1 MTLGSR
7 VIFFS
12 PSFGDGGVERDTVNL
27 ANGFIDLGVAV
38 SLMTRAAGGAFLDQL
53 CPDVERITLCGT
65 TPGEL
70 GRELE
75 QVLSKHPGSVVLSCN
90 DADDRIAIALKRQL
104 KGHTGTRFYIRVG
117 TAIVSRIREDRFHH
131 LTGWLQRRRLSRLY
145 RDCDGVITTSR
156 GTAQEIVDEL
166 NVPRERVTPLPN
178 PTLTPDFGDG
188 DPPAALHPWFAPG
201 QPPVIIAIGR
211 LARVKDYPT
220 LMRAFAQLRAQRVC
234 RLLILGQGRQRG
246 RLGALADELAIRADV
261 DLPGFCPDPYGYLR
275 QSRLLVVSST
285 REGGPIVLIE
295 ALALGIPVVSTDC
308 PTGPREILQ
317 DGRYGRLVPMERP
330 DLLAKAMAETLD
342 RPPAPDFLRQAA
354 APYTQMNS
362 CRQHLQAMGLGHI
375 LADDIPTLPT
385 APAR

>member
-7 VIFFS
+7 VLFFS

-27 ANGFIDLGVAV
+27 ANGFIDLGVSV
-38 SLMTRAAGGAFLDQL
+38 RLMTRAAGGAFLDQL
-53 CPDVERITLCGT
+53 RPGVERITLSEIN
-65 TPGEL
+65 PGGL

-75 QVLSKHPGSVVLSCN
+75 QVLREHPGSVVLSCN
-90 DADDRIAIALKRQL
+90 DADDRIAIAVKRRLNGQ
-104 KGHTGTRFYIRVG
+104 TGARFYIRVG

-156 GTAQEIVDEL
+156 GAAREIVNEL
-166 NVPRERVTPLPN
+166 KVPHERVTPLPN
-178 PTLTPDFGDG
+178 PTLTPGFGVG
-188 DPPAALHPWFAPG
+188 DPPTGLHPWFAPG

-220 LMRAFAQLRAQRVC
+220 LMRAFAKLRAQRDC
-234 RLLILGQGRQRG
+234 RLLILGQGRQRS
-246 RLGALADELAIRADV
+246 RLEALADELAIGGDV
-261 DLPGFCPDPYGYLR
+261 DLLGFCPDPYGYLR

-317 DGRYGRLVPMERP
+317 DGRYGRLVPMENP
-330 DLLAKAMAETLD
+330 DLLAEAMAETLD
-342 RPPAPDFLRQAA
+342 HPPAPDFLRQAA

-362 CRQHLQAMGLGHI
+362 SRKHLRTMGLGHM
-375 LADDIPTLPT
+375 LADYPPTLPNV
-385 APAR
+385 PAR